1 MYAVIGLVI
10 GLLVNF
16 TIIRPIQRK
25 YWRNKCIEE
34 HSAPNEEAK
43 EE

>member
-16 TIIRPIQRK
+16 IIIRPIQRK

-34 HSAPNEEAK
+34 NLAPTEEVS